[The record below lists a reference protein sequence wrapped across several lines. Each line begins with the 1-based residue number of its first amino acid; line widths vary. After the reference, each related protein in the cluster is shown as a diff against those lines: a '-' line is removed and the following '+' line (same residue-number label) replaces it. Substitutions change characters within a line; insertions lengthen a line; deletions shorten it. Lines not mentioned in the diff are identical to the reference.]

1 MKVFGLPWCIMGRI
15 NETEIPS
22 LISNLNFLAVCEKN
36 TKQIQRTHPHCSC
49 TACLLAPILTHS
61 LTQVRFESPGLA
73 RWPQPTGSDSTAC
86 FLDGNVFR
94 LTHISY
100 LETFTRKKNK
110 KNNEKPDKKGLRWD
124 VFNAAAPAQVFPIRS
139 LKDQWGSLRVS
150 PAGLTTTSTLNGSF
164 NLAEASGSHK
174 FRSSPGRFWLEAGF

>member
-1 MKVFGLPWCIMGRI
+1 MKVFGQPWCIMGRI

-22 LISNLNFLAVCEKN
+22 LIRNLNFLAVCEKN

-61 LTQVRFESPGLA
+61 FTQVRFESPGLA

-100 LETFTRKKNK
+100 LETLTRNKKKKKNPTRNPIK
-110 KNNEKPDKKGLRWD
+110 RPEMRCFQRGCTCSGVSN
-124 VFNAAAPAQVFPIRS
+124 QVP
-139 LKDQWGSLRVS
+139 QGSV
-150 PAGLTTTSTLNGSF
+150 GLTECLSCRTYNHFHPEWKPSV
-164 NLAEASGSHK
+164 
-174 FRSSPGRFWLEAGF
+174 

>member
-73 RWPQPTGSDSTAC
+73 RWPQPTGSESTAC

-100 LETFTRKKNK
+100 LETFTRKKTNK
-110 KNNEKPDKKGLRWD
+110 KTTRNPIKKAWDDTSSTRLLLLRCFQSGPSRISGAHWE
-124 VFNAAAPAQVFPIRS
+124 S
-139 LKDQWGSLRVS
+139 LLQDLQPLPPWM
-150 PAGLTTTSTLNGSF
+150 
-164 NLAEASGSHK
+164 EASI
-174 FRSSPGRFWLEAGF
+174 